1 MKKLLFIILSVICV
15 AVLFLIIY
23 QVKTISGSQ
32 QTEIS
37 SNVSAEILS
46 VYQDN
51 CSRCHGKSGQGYA
64 AKPVLQNNHYAAEE
78 IKKIITF
85 GLDEMPSFPA
95 IKDPVLTELAEY
107 VSSF

>member
-1 MKKLLFIILSVICV
+1 MKKNLFILFSVICV
-15 AVLFLIIY
+15 AVLFFIIY

-37 SNVSAEILS
+37 SNVSVEILS

-64 AKPVLQNNHYAAEE
+64 TKPILQNNHYTAEE
-78 IKKIITF
+78 IKKIINF
-85 GLDEMPSFPA
+85 GLDEMPSFPS
-95 IKDPVLTELAEY
+95 IKDPVLTGLAEY
-107 VSSF
+107 VSRL